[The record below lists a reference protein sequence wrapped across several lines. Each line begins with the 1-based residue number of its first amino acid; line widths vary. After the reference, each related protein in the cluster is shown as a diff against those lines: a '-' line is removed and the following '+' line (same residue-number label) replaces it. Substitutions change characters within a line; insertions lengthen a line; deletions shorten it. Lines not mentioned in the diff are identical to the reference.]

1 MEEKIKNFVSA
12 LRKAVSCPSNLDL
25 ENGIEVITLL
35 HEIMSPN
42 GPDIDPNTGGLK

>member
-25 ENGIEVITLL
+25 ENGTEVITLL
-35 HEIMSPN
+35 QDILAEESPEN
-42 GPDIDPNTGGLK
+42 QNEVEVS

>member
-25 ENGIEVITLL
+25 ENGTEVVTLL
-35 HEIMSPN
+35 K
-42 GPDIDPNTGGLK
+42 DILDSES

>member
-25 ENGIEVITLL
+25 ENGTEVITLL
-35 HEIMSPN
+35 QEIMTSEPEQ
-42 GPDIDPNTGGLK
+42 DPND